1 MEFYPAELA
10 TPPLALVALLGLPD
24 LHSKIGNYL
33 RSNHRPPIN
42 SISVPEPS
50 GAGRIF
56 GERKPLLTSGVSALG
71 ILKADWFVKHRQR
84 RPGVAAVLFER
95 SAVVGDPAG
104 WQRVCSQLEGVR
116 AATRVANAR
125 IVVVMV
131 QDVAAG
137 EVPEDRA

>member
-71 ILKADWFVKHRQR
+71 ILKL
-84 RPGVAAVLFER
+84 VLTGLIASMLVQQNGLSS
-95 SAVVGDPAG
+95 SASGALEL
-104 WQRVCSQLEGVR
+104 QLYCLR
-116 AATRVANAR
+116 
-125 IVVVMV
+125 
-131 QDVAAG
+131 
-137 EVPEDRA
+137 EVTKKLYY

>member
-56 GERKPLLTSGVSALG
+56 GEHVAWQHGCIHIPYDNAQ
-71 ILKADWFVKHRQR
+71 ADSNGAF
-84 RPGVAAVLFER
+84 AAR
-95 SAVVGDPAG
+95 
-104 WQRVCSQLEGVR
+104 
-116 AATRVANAR
+116 T
-125 IVVVMV
+125 
-131 QDVAAG
+131 
-137 EVPEDRA
+137 